1 MIEKKDLTFHNQ
13 KIIEGYE
20 LAIDDVFNIIVSDC
34 LGESLIGHYLSYEGH
49 EKAAE
54 EFRDELVSYMIASK
68 RDLINTLADQ
78 ETVLPEVTDS
88 YE

>member
-1 MIEKKDLTFHNQ
+1 MIEKKDLMFHNQ

-34 LGESLIGHYLSYEGH
+34 LGESLIGHYLSYEGN

-54 EFRDELVSYMIASK
+54 DFRDELVAYMIASK
-68 RDLINTLADQ
+68 RDLINGLADQ
-78 ETVLPEVTDS
+78 EAELPEVTDS